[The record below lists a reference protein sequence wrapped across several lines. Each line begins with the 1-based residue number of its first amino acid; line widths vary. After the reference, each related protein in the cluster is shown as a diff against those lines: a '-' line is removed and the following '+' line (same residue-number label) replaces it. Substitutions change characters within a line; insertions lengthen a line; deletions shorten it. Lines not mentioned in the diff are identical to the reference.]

1 VEYILHVRV
10 LESKKRTYKITAKD
24 QDEART
30 RLLTRLAPSEREGV
44 IIDSI
49 ELDPASLGDE
59 EPFGVFLNDNH
70 A

>member
-10 LESKKRTYKITAKD
+10 FESKKRTYKISAKD
-24 QDEART
+24 EDEART

-49 ELDPASLGDE
+49 EIDPSSLGDE
-59 EPFGVFLNDNH
+59 EPFGIFE
-70 A
+70 